1 MIADDIKIE
10 QDFRP
15 DGYVFKKD
23 AREPVFNSGGVIP
36 ILSYVS
42 AMSQFVPQ
50 LKVHFMGLGINSDV
64 VDEVVK
70 HFTEDFGDCSQLSG
84 RARLSLYHGVRREI
98 SSKGWS
104 VSSSSPDGSL
114 KPFFV

>member
-23 AREPVFNSGGVIP
+23 AREPFFNSGGVITIP
-36 ILSYVS
+36 SGLS
-42 AMSQFVPQ
+42 MSSFVPE
-50 LKVHFMGLGINSDV
+50 LKAHFKSLGINSDV
-64 VDEVVK
+64 VDKVVK
-70 HFTEDFGDCSQLSG
+70 CFTEDFGDGSMLSG
-84 RARLSLYHGVRREI
+84 SARRAVYNGVRNEVSR
-98 SSKGWS
+98 KGWS
-104 VSSSSPDGSL
+104 TSSSSPDGSL